1 MAPGPSL
8 LWGKKCMTITGCSIL
23 RRTWPRRR
31 KHLDL
36 KDMKTYIAYKKT
48 AIATLTPE
56 AEEIAKAEDQEGL
69 GDEES
74 EES

>member
-1 MAPGPSL
+1 
-8 LWGKKCMTITGCSIL
+8 
-23 RRTWPRRR
+23 
-31 KHLDL
+31 
-36 KDMKTYIAYKKT
+36 MKTYIAYKKT